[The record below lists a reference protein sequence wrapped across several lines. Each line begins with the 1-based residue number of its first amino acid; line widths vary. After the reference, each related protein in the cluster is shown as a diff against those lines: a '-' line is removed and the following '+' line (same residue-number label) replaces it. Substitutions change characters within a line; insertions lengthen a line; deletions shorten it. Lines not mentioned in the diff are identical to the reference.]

1 MHKPLAA
8 LLTQDRIVTDL
19 RAADRWQAI
28 DELVGKLVESH
39 AVDSANR
46 AAIAA
51 VVRKR
56 EQSMSTGIGFGIGI
70 PHATI
75 DCIPQAVAALGRSTR
90 GIVFDALDGQP
101 VSLVVLFL
109 VPQGQFQQHLH
120 TMAGIAKLL
129 QHGEIRQ
136 ALQQAQDAAAI
147 LQLIQHH
154 EALRAPQTVHP

>member
-8 LLTQDRIVTDL
+8 LLTQDHIITDL

-28 DELVGKLVESH
+28 DELLGKLVESH
-39 AVDSANR
+39 AVDPANR
-46 AAIAA
+46 AAITA

-56 EQSMSTGIGFGIGI
+56 EQSMSTGIGYGIGI
-70 PHATI
+70 PHATT
-75 DCIPQAVAALGRSTR
+75 DCIPQAVAALGCSHR
-90 GIVFDALDGQP
+90 GIAFGALDGQP

-129 QHGEIRQ
+129 QHADIRQ
-136 ALQQAQDAAAI
+136 ALQQAPDAAAI

-154 EALRAPQTVHP
+154 EALRPPQTVHP